1 MPNPFED
8 CRDKALQLP
17 EDLNLYVEIEGF
29 GESRERLDSYDWA
42 SNSKGQVVVIAGA
55 AGTGRTS
62 VANYIAS
69 LIIGNRN
76 ALTTRIKAPRGEHPT
91 RLIHEWLIRFAP
103 TLRREAA
110 AAYRAVEGDLQT
122 LTELEKPSVITSRYQ
137 VVLNEVCVNRGQAF
151 DVIVAIIEGI
161 RNEEQVENLLD
172 VFQLDEALP
181 GVQFLIVTTDQEQ
194 LADKFT
200 RADGPEPVVLWS
212 LRGAEV
218 ETLLH
223 ERFGDAPVPFD
234 SESIVQAFD
243 AGRHPMRR
251 VSQLLYSM
259 TEKAGDTV
267 GTPAETLLW
276 YIQSGK
282 ELR

>member
-1 MPNPFED
+1 MLNPFEI
-8 CRDKALQLP
+8 CREALQPP
-17 EDLNLYVEIEGF
+17 EDLNLYVEIDGF
-29 GESRERLDSYDWA
+29 GESRERLDSHNWA
-42 SNSKGQVVVIAGA
+42 NNSKGQVVVIAGA

-62 VANYIAS
+62 VANYITS

-76 ALTTRIKAPRGEHPT
+76 VLTTRINAPRGEHPT
-91 RLIHEWLIRFAP
+91 RLIHEWLIRFAQI
-103 TLRREAA
+103 LRRKANLT
-110 AAYRAVEGDLQT
+110 YGAVKEDLQT
-122 LTELEKPSVITSRYQ
+122 LTQLEKPTGITSRYQ
-137 VVLNEVCVNRGQAF
+137 VVLNEVCVNRGNAF
-151 DVIVAIIEGI
+151 DAIVTIIEGI

-200 RADGPEPVVLWS
+200 RADGPEPVVLWRLS
-212 LRGAEV
+212 GAEV
-218 ETLLH
+218 KTLLH

-234 SESIVQAFD
+234 SRSIIQAFD

-259 TEKAGDTV
+259 TERAGDSV
-267 GTPAETLLW
+267 GNQADTLLW
-276 YIQSGK
+276 YIQSAK